1 MSAPL
6 ESAFVTA
13 AIVLFALFVK
23 DVVWKRRQ
31 EKREASRS
39 AREVFLRYSDPLASS
54 TASLLWRL
62 DEILN
67 HEGRGAYL
75 LVDTHENKYVEYKRL
90 STVYRLL
97 SLLGWIRGYRRELS
111 FLRAQSDTHILN
123 ITLAINSLEEALAD
137 GAHVEGKRLEALLS
151 LWGYE
156 GELDETTRL
165 RLGISLEQILKN
177 ELNTQKVLLAQDL
190 PKDRQRELSFELA
203 KALSAELNETPPSD
217 EVVGEMVAEAAQCL
231 SYREAW
237 IYRDWQAGLGDL
249 MLDEID
255 SGHRKFEVIGFAEFE
270 YMSLIGPN
278 DDNRWIERANSIFE
292 DLDTTGSD
300 KYDERY
306 NQLRTTL
313 FATAQLL
320 LALTRA
326 DPQQQILMKKSIE
339 LAEKST
345 KPVKDAPLVR
355 DPGLKRKQPN
365 KRTDSD
371 ALKGTSKIS
380 DHYLQPL
387 QAK

>member
-1 MSAPL
+1 MLVLILLAGIPL
-6 ESAFVTA
+6 ADARDTS
-13 AIVLFALFVK
+13 
-23 DVVWKRRQ
+23 KRRRGTDIRKAI
-31 EKREASRS
+31 EFYIRFPPPEWGH
-39 AREVFLRYSDPLASS
+39 
-54 TASLLWRL
+54 WRL

-67 HEGRGAYL
+67 HKSRGAYL
-75 LVDTHENKYVEYKRL
+75 LIDKHENKYAEYKL

-111 FLRAQSDTHILN
+111 FLRSQSDDHMLN
-123 ITLAINSLEEALAD
+123 IRVAIDTLEKALAD
-137 GAHVEGKRLEALLS
+137 GAHVERKRLKALLG
-151 LWGYE
+151 LWDYE
-156 GELDETTRL
+156 GQIDEPRQL
-165 RLGISLEQILKN
+165 RLEICLEKILKN
-177 ELNTQKVLLAQDL
+177 ELHTQNVLLARDL
-190 PKDRQRELSFELA
+190 PKDRQRALSKELA
-203 KALSAELNETPPSD
+203 KALSAELNVEPPSD
-217 EVVGEMVAEAAQCL
+217 EVVSEMVAEAAQCL

-249 MLDEID
+249 MLDEVD

-326 DPQQQILMKKSIE
+326 DPQQQSLIKKSIE

-371 ALKGTSKIS
+371 AQKGTSKVS
-380 DHYLQPL
+380 DHFLQPL

>member
-1 MSAPL
+1 
-6 ESAFVTA
+6 
-13 AIVLFALFVK
+13 
-23 DVVWKRRQ
+23 
-31 EKREASRS
+31 
-39 AREVFLRYSDPLASS
+39 
-54 TASLLWRL
+54 
-62 DEILN
+62 
-67 HEGRGAYL
+67 
-75 LVDTHENKYVEYKRL
+75 
-90 STVYRLL
+90 
-97 SLLGWIRGYRRELS
+97 
-111 FLRAQSDTHILN
+111 
-123 ITLAINSLEEALAD
+123 LAD

-151 LWGYE
+151 LWGYD
-156 GELDETTRL
+156 GELDEPTRL

-177 ELNTQKVLLAQDL
+177 ELYTQNVLLARDL

-249 MLDEID
+249 MLNEID
-255 SGHRKFEVIGFAEFE
+255 SGHGKFEVIGFAEFE

-278 DDNRWIERANSIFE
+278 DDNRWIERANSVFE

-345 KPVKDAPLVR
+345 KLVKDARLVR

-371 ALKGTSKIS
+371 AIKVTPKIS